1 MITLQ
6 NLHTHSTWCD
16 GKDGVEEMI
25 LGALSRGFDS
35 VGFSVHSPMFYAP
48 EHGVAEEDVEHYIA
62 DVRAMAKKYADRI
75 KVFCGVE
82 LDLYSKLD
90 LEPYEYIIGS
100 VHYLKIG
107 DEYVG
112 FDRNAATVKSV
123 IDTYFGGDGMKYA
136 KAYYETLATLPTR
149 GKIDVIGHFDLI
161 TKHSEKEDFF
171 DWESPVYQG
180 YAMAAMDALIPH
192 VKILEINTGAIARGY
207 RTTPYPTAFIL
218 KEWKARGGEIII
230 SSDCH
235 NKDFLTCGFAE
246 SIALAKACGYTH
258 TQVLTENGFE
268 PVPLEEMEKKLS
280 PQ

>member
-16 GKDGVEEMI
+16 GRDSVEEMI
-25 LGALSRGFDS
+25 LYAMENGFDS
-35 VGFSVHSPMFYAP
+35 VGFSGHSSMFYAP
-48 EHGVAEEDVEHYIA
+48 EHGMAVGEVESYIS
-62 DVRAMAKKYADRI
+62 DVRAMAKKYEDRI
-75 KVFCGVE
+75 KVFCGIE
-82 LDLYSKLD
+82 LDLYSKGD
-90 LEPYEYIIGS
+90 FTPFDYVIGS

-107 DEYVG
+107 GEYVG
-112 FDRNAATVKSV
+112 FDRNATTVKSV

-136 KAYYETLATLPTR
+136 KAYYKTLATLPTR

-161 TKHSEKEDFF
+161 TKHSEKENFF
-171 DWESPVYQG
+171 DWESSVYQG
-180 YAMAAMDALIPH
+180 YATAAMDALIPR

-207 RTTPYPTAFIL
+207 RKTPYPTAFLL

-235 NKDFLTCGFAE
+235 NQKFLACGFAE
-246 SIALAKACGYTH
+246 SIELAKACGYTH
-258 TQVLTENGFE
+258 TQVLTENGFM

-280 PQ
+280 LW